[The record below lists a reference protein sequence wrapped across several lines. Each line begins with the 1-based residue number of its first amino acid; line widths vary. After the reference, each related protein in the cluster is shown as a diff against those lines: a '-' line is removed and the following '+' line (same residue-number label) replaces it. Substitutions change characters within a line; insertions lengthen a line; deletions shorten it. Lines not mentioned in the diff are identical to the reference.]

1 MSRTMTRRPYTILSL
16 SHAAEAA
23 GFATACSFDPAERA
37 QAPLTRRIAEKIS
50 NRLEGLRTVLASI
63 SIL

>member
-1 MSRTMTRRPYTILSL
+1 MTRRPYTILSL

-23 GFATACSFDPAERA
+23 GFATACSFDPMERVQTPLPRRLAEM
-37 QAPLTRRIAEKIS
+37 IS
-50 NRLEGLRTVLASI
+50 TRLEGLRTVLASI